1 MKKFDFKR
9 SLAVL
14 LTMTIILA
22 VPMFAGASI
31 KTDLYFAA
39 GDGMVTGYVNTGDN
53 VMSYVE
59 KVGYTVDTVPFKLAA
74 ESMTSSDL
82 LELIKSGSQDFN
94 LKNATFSTVSVGY
107 NDIMVPIVNVIA
119 EAVGVDVRHTE
130 DIIGAIQ
137 SKLSS
142 ASESQLKTHANNIK
156 IGLGDYFKNVAFEES
171 VNKFADNLSEI
182 AQEIRER
189 SNGGF
194 VIVTNIYNPY
204 SNVSVGNVCIGDLI
218 DEYIQEI
225 NEIITNNATHFGEK
239 NYIVAD
245 IYDAFKVG
253 GLTNV
258 DQSRYY
264 LDPYPNQAGHYA
276 IYKVVK
282 PLIADA
288 GIIVKPDYEGD
299 WNNKETSTPK
309 PDTTTPDNKETSTPK
324 PDTTTPDN
332 KETSTATPDTTT
344 PDNKETDTAKPDTT
358 TPSDNNN
365 NNSNNNGSNTNN
377 NSNSDTNNG
386 KGEYPGEPHI
396 VQTGDMLA
404 MAFTALLAMV
414 ALNAAVLTRKNAKKL
429 FRK

>member
-22 VPMFAGASI
+22 VPIFAGATI

-39 GDGMVTGYVNTGDN
+39 GDGMVTGYVNSGNN
-53 VMSYVE
+53 VTSYVE

-119 EAVGVDVRHTE
+119 EAVGVDVIHTE

-156 IGLGDYFKNVAFEES
+156 IGLGDYFKNVAFGES

-299 WNNKETSTPK
+299 WNDKETSTPKPDTTTPSDKETSTPK
-309 PDTTTPDNKETSTPK
+309 PDTTTPDDKETSTVK
-324 PDTTTPDN
+324 PDN
-332 KETSTATPDTTT
+332 KET
-344 PDNKETDTAKPDTT
+344 NTAKPDTIT
-358 TPSDNNN
+358 SDNNN
-365 NNSNNNGSNTNN
+365 NSNNGSNTNN
-377 NSNSDTNNG
+377 NSNSNTNNG

-404 MAFTALLAMV
+404 TAFTALLAMV